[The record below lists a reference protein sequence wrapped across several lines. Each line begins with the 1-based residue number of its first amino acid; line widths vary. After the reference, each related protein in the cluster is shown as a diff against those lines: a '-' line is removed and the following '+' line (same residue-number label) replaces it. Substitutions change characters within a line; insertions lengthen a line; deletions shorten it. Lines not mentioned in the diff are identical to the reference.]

1 MNLINKNELFLLDE
15 IVKRNFSSKYKDS
28 VLGIFWSIL
37 RPLLIMAVFTII
49 FSTLFGRNIQ
59 NYPVF
64 FLTARCIFDFFN
76 GAINMSLNSIKGNKR
91 ILQRTGAPK
100 YIFVLGAILSE
111 FLNFLIS
118 LVLLIGVM
126 LVTHATFYFS
136 IMPLAIIPILS
147 TLIMVTGLG
156 LMLSIICVY
165 YTDIQHLWGVVS
177 LLLMYSSAIFYPM
190 RIVPQP
196 YYSYMI
202 LNPLYWV
209 IDQFRRIIYIG
220 VIPDTL
226 YMVNSILMSTMILVI
241 GIIIYKKYEKRV
253 SMKF

>member
-1 MNLINKNELFLLDE
+1 MNLIKENELFLLEE

-28 VLGIFWSIL
+28 VLGIFWSVL
-37 RPLLIMAVFTII
+37 KPLLIMAVFTII
-49 FSTLFGRNIQ
+49 FSTLFGRNIR
-59 NYPVF
+59 NFPVY
-64 FLTARCIFDFFN
+64 FLTAKCIFDFFN
-76 GAINMSLNSIKGNKR
+76 GAVGLSLNSIKGNKH
-91 ILQRTGAPK
+91 ILQRTAAPK
-100 YIFVLGAILSE
+100 YIFVLGTIISE

-118 LVLLIGVM
+118 LVLLVGVM
-126 LVTHATFYFS
+126 IVTKQPFYFS
-136 IMPLAIIPILS
+136 IMPLAIVPITS
-147 TLIMVTGLG
+147 VLIMVTGLG

-220 VIPDTL
+220 VVPDTL
-226 YMVNSILMSTMILVI
+226 YMIDSLMVSTMILII
-241 GIIIYKKYEKRV
+241 GIIVYVAFEKRV
-253 SMKF
+253 AMKF